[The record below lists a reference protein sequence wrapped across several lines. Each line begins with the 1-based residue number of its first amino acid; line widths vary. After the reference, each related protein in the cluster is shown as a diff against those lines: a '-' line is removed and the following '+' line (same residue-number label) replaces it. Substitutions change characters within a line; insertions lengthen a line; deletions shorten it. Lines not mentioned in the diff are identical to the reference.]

1 MSEGRRP
8 EFIRQRGECLS
19 RTAKGNTEIRL
30 LAQAEGV
37 EVLRQTVAKGAMFY
51 LDSAAE
57 WQGFEFIYLLS
68 GKLSFL
74 GQEPPLPLEP
84 GDYIVRHLVP
94 ERSWFRAEE
103 DTELLYV
110 SSQPA
115 YDVVREEI
123 DEFQKIA
130 QQVEADEY
138 TEGHSRRLERLAVA
152 VGERLGL
159 PPERLADLTY
169 AALFHDVGK
178 ARIPKEIL
186 KKPYKL
192 PPAEWDIMEKHTI
205 WGREM
210 LEKKPFLAR
219 AARIVEQTH
228 ERFDGTGYPHRLAGE
243 EISLEAR
250 IIAVVDAYDAM
261 TTDRPYRPA
270 MSRERAVAELRAG
283 AGTQFDPKVVEAF
296 VDVINEFDK
305 SRGGSWYHEG
315 IARMRQQTAFL
326 RIVRSILKGGDVPS
340 VLKQVVEGITRYTPF
355 RRAALALYD
364 RPVPPHRADTAKL
377 VQLVIAGLSPEE
389 EARLREHPLS
399 PEQRKQALAEEF
411 RVGHSFY
418 IPHHRWPW
426 QELPGAARAPARSPT
441 PGGWHPDDILLVPL
455 WLEEGELIGLISLDD
470 PVDGR
475 APTAVDLEPVEMFA
489 SLAALAVLEVKR
501 RIELEQAVKKL
512 KDLSLRDPLTGVYNR
527 RFLEEALERELA
539 RARRQR
545 KPLALLMLDLT
556 GFHWVNNR
564 FGHQLGDR
572 VLREVAEVLTESVRP
587 SDTVVRYG
595 GDEFLIVMPGLDR
608 EGAQRAAARLCQ
620 RIEQH
625 DFGVP
630 LKLSARSGVAVW
642 TPERD
647 LSLEGLLA
655 QADGWLYRHPAHR
668 A

>member
-1 MSEGRRP
+1 M
-8 EFIRQRGECLS
+8 
-19 RTAKGNTEIRL
+19 
-30 LAQAEGV
+30 
-37 EVLRQTVAKGAMFY
+37 
-51 LDSAAE
+51 
-57 WQGFEFIYLLS
+57 
-68 GKLSFL
+68 
-74 GQEPPLPLEP
+74 
-84 GDYIVRHLVP
+84 RHLVP

-123 DEFQKIA
+123 YEFQKIA

-186 KKPYKL
+186 QKPGKL
-192 PPAEWDIMEKHTI
+192 TPAEWEIMKKHPV

-228 ERFDGTGYPHRLAGE
+228 ERFDGTGCPYGLAGE

-270 MSRERAVAELRAG
+270 MSRERAVAELRAA
-283 AGTQFDPKVVEAF
+283 AGTQLDPQVVEAF
-296 VDVINEFDK
+296 IGVITELDS
-305 SRGGSWYHEG
+305 SRSDGWYHED

-326 RIVRSILKGGDVPS
+326 QIVRSILKGGDVPT
-340 VLKQVVEGITRYTPF
+340 VLKQVVEGITQYTPF

-364 RPVPPHRADTAKL
+364 RPVLPHQADEAKL
-377 VQLVIAGLSPEE
+377 VQLVTAGLSPEE
-389 EARLREHPLS
+389 EARLREHPLT
-399 PEQRKQALAEEF
+399 PTQRKQALAEEF
-411 RVGHSFY
+411 RVGRSFY

-426 QELPGAARAPARSPT
+426 VELPGAARAPGRGPT

-455 WLEEGELIGLISLDD
+455 WVEEGRLIGLISLDD

-475 APTAVDLEPVEMFA
+475 APTANDLEPVEMFA

-501 RIELEQAVKKL
+501 RVELEQAVKKL
-512 KDLSLRDPLTGVYNR
+512 KELSLRDPLTGVYNR

-539 RARRQR
+539 RARREAR
-545 KPLALLMLDLT
+545 PLALLMVDLA
-556 GFHWVNNR
+556 GFHRVNNQ
-564 FGHQLGDR
+564 FGHQVGDR
-572 VLREVAEVLTESVRP
+572 VLREVARVLTEAVRP

-595 GDEFLIVMPGLDR
+595 GDEFLIVMPGLDL
-608 EGAQRAAARLCQ
+608 EGARRAAARLCR
-620 RIEQH
+620 RIEGH
-625 DFGVP
+625 DFGIP
-630 LKLSARSGVAVW
+630 LKLSARTGMAVW
-642 TPERD
+642 TPARD
-647 LSLEGLLA
+647 LSLQELLA

-668 A
+668 P